1 MLRPVRSHPSSHF
14 GMERLPFRLP
24 DFLRVAW
31 VSLPARRTWE
41 PRFRSVSDALFKL
54 QWVSVQFGLRR
65 CCKLMLPSGELYERF
80 TAEFASAGLS
90 CEPLQDLPA
99 TSSRGNTRP
108 TRAGGERHHVLVVIG
123 KEPDVERLRDAV
135 RSGDSDTEM
144 SLLGAHECCRSA
156 FLTMWREGRFIDFTW
171 PVAVATIRE
180 PDATQT
186 IELKHTSL
194 ANPLWKWLGIRL
206 AFNPICRFDCQAAVH
221 FAEEIARLAS
231 ELGFHQEIEWAREIL
246 DWPVEWSALHG
257 IAEIHTP
264 VCKIIVATD
273 PTPTRYTVRVLGHR
287 LPSEGVA
294 GPAFPYTRYAHSH
307 FKTSQ

>member
-1 MLRPVRSHPSSHF
+1 
-14 GMERLPFRLP
+14 MERLPFRLP

-123 KEPDVERLRDAV
+123 KEPDVERLRERRAV
-135 RSGDSDTEM
+135 GRLGHRNVPTRSPRVLSVCLPDYVEGGPVYRLHVACCSGNDSRAGCHPDDRTQAYLTSQPALEM
-144 SLLGAHECCRSA
+144 ARHPVGIQPYLPFRLPSRSA
-156 FLTMWREGRFIDFTW
+156 FRRRD
-171 PVAVATIRE
+171 R
-180 PDATQT
+180 
-186 IELKHTSL
+186 
-194 ANPLWKWLGIRL
+194 PLSKRAWFPPGDRVGPRDSRL
-206 AFNPICRFDCQAAVH
+206 ACRMECPPRD
-221 FAEEIARLAS
+221 R
-231 ELGFHQEIEWAREIL
+231 
-246 DWPVEWSALHG
+246 
-257 IAEIHTP
+257 
-264 VCKIIVATD
+264 
-273 PTPTRYTVRVLGHR
+273 
-287 LPSEGVA
+287 
-294 GPAFPYTRYAHSH
+294 
-307 FKTSQ
+307 